1 MDILL
6 EKYALAFQLQQ
17 EQQNRDNL
25 QASILHFFCVLFK
38 DGDLKS
44 SLSGYMVNVFSIT
57 ISAIE
62 SSEWTIRFVHFVILK
77 LVEISIDQLQAL
89 HDKQHYFSLQKYKK

>member
-1 MDILL
+1 MEILL

-25 QASILHFFCVLFK
+25 RASILHFFCVLFK
-38 DGDLKS
+38 DGDLKL

-62 SSEWTIRFVHFVILK
+62 SSEWTIRFVHFIILIGRK
-77 LVEISIDQLQAL
+77 EV
-89 HDKQHYFSLQKYKK
+89 KF